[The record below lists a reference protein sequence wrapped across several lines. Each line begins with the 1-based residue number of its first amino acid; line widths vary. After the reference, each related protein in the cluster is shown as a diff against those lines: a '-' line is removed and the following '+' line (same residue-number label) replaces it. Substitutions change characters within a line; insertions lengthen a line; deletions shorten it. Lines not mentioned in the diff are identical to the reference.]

1 MKKRYLG
8 WILFLLTII
17 GMSVAPIKVSA
28 EDGVF
33 VPTVKKDIYVYDAVD
48 MISAD
53 DEDEINRIL
62 DELEEKTS
70 AEVAVISYDDSD
82 LTLEE
87 YANKLFNM
95 LGIGKAEEN
104 NGILL
109 LMQKEGN
116 HVRLEIGSGIDDVFT
131 DDVAGDILDNYYV
144 PYRDESTSE
153 AALETAKAV
162 AANMYSYY
170 EVESEL
176 TGEYEPLIYGNIS
189 DEEFAEDD
197 NVYEVEETT
206 ESNKI
211 GGIILIVIVG
221 FFVLFV
227 LPSII
232 EHFEKKKWAKDH
244 DGDMHIW
251 EARERLY
258 HRTSSDSFTNFFDSG
273 SSFGGGDSG
282 SSFGGGSSDGGGASR

>member
-17 GMSVAPIKVSA
+17 VMSVTPINVSA

-33 VPTVKKDIYVYDAVD
+33 VPTVKEDIYVYDAVD

-170 EVESEL
+170 ELESEL

-258 HRTSSDSFTNFFDSG
+258 HRSSSDSCTNFFDSG